1 MWDKIINGSAVWAN
15 DAGIVNSS
23 TTSQSRSRHRVATV
37 VSSVGTGVGTGVIA
51 STVDVNVGVL
61 VGAASLTSFA
71 GLGVVV
77 VGQHEFL
84 SKLLNEH
91 I

>member
-1 MWDKIINGSAVWAN
+1 MGA
-15 DAGIVNSS
+15 
-23 TTSQSRSRHRVATV
+23 
-37 VSSVGTGVGTGVIA
+37 GVGTGVIA

-84 SKLLNEH
+84 CKLPNEH

>member
-1 MWDKIINGSAVWAN
+1 MAVPS
-15 DAGIVNSS
+15 GQMMQGLS
-23 TTSQSRSRHRVATV
+23 TPVPLPKVEVVVVVATV

>member
-1 MWDKIINGSAVWAN
+1 L
-15 DAGIVNSS
+15 S
-23 TTSQSRSRHRVATV
+23 TSVPLPKVEVVVVVATV
-37 VSSVGTGVGTGVIA
+37 VSSVGAGVGTGVIA
-51 STVDVNVGVL
+51 STFDVNVGVL

-84 SKLLNEH
+84 CKLLNEH